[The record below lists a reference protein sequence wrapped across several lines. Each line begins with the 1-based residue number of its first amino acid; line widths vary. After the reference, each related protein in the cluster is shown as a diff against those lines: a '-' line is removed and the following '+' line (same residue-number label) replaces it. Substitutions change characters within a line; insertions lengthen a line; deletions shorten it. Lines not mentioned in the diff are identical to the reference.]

1 MPFGRRK
8 KKPFINIIKS
18 TLIYL
23 ISFSRTRKLI
33 SLSLKRLKGS
43 PHELAVGL
51 SSGIAV
57 SFTPFL
63 GLHALIALSIA
74 WLFRGSMAAALIG
87 TLFGNP
93 WTFPFLWFL
102 SFELGQFFYFTFNIS
117 NNIQNISFFELRQEV
132 TILILLLKNIFVSL
146 NMLEFKTN
154 LAALKLIPVMTIGSL
169 PLVLMSWFISYF
181 VVSGVFKS
189 YNKRITRRRKK
200 YAFRN

>member
-8 KKPFINIIKS
+8 KKSLISVIKS

-23 ISFSRTRKLI
+23 TSFSRTRKLI

-51 SSGIAV
+51 SSGIAI

-93 WTFPFLWFL
+93 WTFPFLWFV
-102 SFELGQFFYFTFNIS
+102 SFELGQFFYFSFNIS
-117 NNIQNISFFELRQEV
+117 NSIEDISFLELKQEI
-132 TILILLLKNIFVSL
+132 TILILLLKNIFVSI
-146 NMLEFKTN
+146 NMIEFKTN
-154 LAALKLIPVMTIGSL
+154 LASLQLIPVMTIGSI
-169 PLVLMSWFISYF
+169 PLVLISWFISYF
-181 VVSGVFKS
+181 VLSQVLKS
-189 YNKRITRRRKK
+189 YNIRIARRRKK
-200 YAFRN
+200 YASRN